1 MLIFGRTSLLH
12 STQQVL
18 WSKWN
23 YPLSLFFRDFAE
35 GYFDEFWCFF
45 FFEVISLQQSSTTS
59 RDLKWRE
66 VANFLCQEQQ
76 AFFESLG
83 VIKGML
89 DESNPS
95 KSTRI
100 LDCHFFQDGSWPSG
114 HETFCYGFWFFLET
128 CTFATIASGF
138 NLHPDLWFITLYI
151 WLDWLIIWGDMWCPV
166 SFWCFMFQVLF
177 FMIFTTFFLFCFE

>member
-12 STQQVL
+12 SRQKVL

-114 HETFCYGFWFFLET
+114 HETFCYGFWFF
-128 CTFATIASGF
+128 SR
-138 NLHPDLWFITLYI
+138 NLHFCHDCIRVQFASRLVIYNFIHLVRLAHYLR
-151 WLDWLIIWGDMWCPV
+151 WHVMPC
-166 SFWCFMFQVLF
+166 
-177 FMIFTTFFLFCFE
+177 